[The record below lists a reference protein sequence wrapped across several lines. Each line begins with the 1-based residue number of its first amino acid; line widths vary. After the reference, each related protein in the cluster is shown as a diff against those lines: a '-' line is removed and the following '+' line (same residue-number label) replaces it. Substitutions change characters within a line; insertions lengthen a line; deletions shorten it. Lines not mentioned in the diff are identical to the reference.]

1 MYQNIVVFFY
11 HLSDENVQWVT
22 TVSLLFFNHAG
33 AALLGIA
40 R

>member
-1 MYQNIVVFFY
+1 MYQNIIVFFY

-22 TVSLLFFNHAG
+22 TVSLLFCNHAG